1 MEIWVLYLVLH
12 IQLYLE
18 MFVLKNSTGGEVY
31 LESVLRVLILYT
43 CCFTS
48 SSYGLRIDLAA
59 LFLLKSEKSPIRRNV
74 DWRWYKIDVCG
85 SCLAHSGPSANLVK
99 ALEAEAC
106 VTLHLYNSIK
116 YVRKLVLL
124 WRPWPNCAF
133 MVEQF
138 KMTER
143 NLEDRVG
150 RASIPTTTLGAQ
162 NWFGEFARC
171 RASAGIKVDVA
182 TLVTQ
187 IGRAW
192 IERGYEKLSNMKRSS
207 KIGLERLEFN
217 NGMSIKSKIASISPQ
232 HKSYF

>member
-1 MEIWVLYLVLH
+1 MAAMA
-12 IQLYLE
+12 Q
-18 MFVLKNSTGGEVY
+18 
-31 LESVLRVLILYT
+31 
-43 CCFTS
+43 
-48 SSYGLRIDLAA
+48 LRI
-59 LFLLKSEKSPIRRNV
+59 
-74 DWRWYKIDVCG
+74 
-85 SCLAHSGPSANLVK
+85 
-99 ALEAEAC
+99 
-106 VTLHLYNSIK
+106 
-116 YVRKLVLL
+116 
-124 WRPWPNCAF
+124 